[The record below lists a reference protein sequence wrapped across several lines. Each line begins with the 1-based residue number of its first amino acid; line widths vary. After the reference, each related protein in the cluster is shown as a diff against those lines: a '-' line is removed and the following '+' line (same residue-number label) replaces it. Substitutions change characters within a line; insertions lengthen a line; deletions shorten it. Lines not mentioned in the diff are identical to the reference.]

1 MVVRP
6 AKGSILPPK
15 AKGVLR
21 PTNGLAHSRL
31 PASLVSFWATIII
44 DRTLDYIVFS
54 IGARKTS
61 FSYPSIILAFRSI
74 PRLVLYETSLDASI
88 DFTNPP
94 LASSLGSSTEL
105 KVYYFPH
112 VSFILFSTLS
122 IYLCIYLSI
131 YLYIYIW
138 AHPYLGSPTFFVM
151 PSDSVI
157 ATRLGYNQPTRL

>member
-94 LASSLGSSTEL
+94 LASSLGSSTEIES
-105 KVYYFPH
+105 V
-112 VSFILFSTLS
+112 LFSPCIVHTFFYS
-122 IYLCIYLSI
+122 IYLSMYLSIYLSI
-131 YLYIYIW
+131 YIYIYIYIYMG
-138 AHPYLGSPTFFVM
+138 APLFGVPYVF
-151 PSDSVI
+151 
-157 ATRLGYNQPTRL
+157 R